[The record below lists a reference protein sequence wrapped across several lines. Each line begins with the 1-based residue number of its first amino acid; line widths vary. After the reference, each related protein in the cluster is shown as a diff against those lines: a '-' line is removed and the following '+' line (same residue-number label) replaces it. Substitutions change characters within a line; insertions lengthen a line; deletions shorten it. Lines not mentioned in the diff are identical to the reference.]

1 MKKKMPWEVEISV
14 RNDAGVDCIIRVSIV
29 SLKATMFAD
38 GEKLTKGYLCDLFEF
53 FRNTY
58 NDDVETMKKAVES
71 MHRSS
76 YEVAQMNN
84 AFILHCMKLAQF

>member
-29 SLKATMFAD
+29 SLKATMFAN
-38 GEKLTKGYLCDLFEF
+38 GEKITKGYLCDLFNF

-58 NDDVETMKKAVES
+58 NDDAEAMKKAVES

-76 YEVAQMNN
+76 YKVAQMNN
-84 AFILHCMKLAQF
+84 AFILRVMELAQL